1 MERAFQQGNND
12 VRIESNELLSPMEVD
27 AIGEILNI
35 SMGSAATA
43 ISTMLDKQVLITTPK
58 VAVKMLEDIDF
69 TMMEPAMLVKITYV
83 EGVTGSNVMVFRQT
97 DMQMILNQLMGIDET
112 PKPDFVFDELSMSA
126 ACEVMNQMMGA
137 AATAL
142 SEFLGRA
149 VNISPPTAMIMD
161 HEHTFQ
167 SAIDAAGGDDIVS
180 VVFDLSIKDI
190 MKSEFVCVMTCDLAK
205 IIVRQF
211 MHEEVPPAG
220 PPTTEKTAPALSDPS
235 AVPAMPPSQSAAQS
249 PPQLPPQPAV
259 QAPAPPGAMPT
270 GPGAPTQSFPLHYAP
285 TFPAYPAYPG
295 MQPIPQEYQPI
306 YQSYLNPMGQPVPPN
321 YTAPLA
327 ANPMMPSYGYPPPTA
342 PAVDTPSHE
351 GLRAEMAAA
360 QNNILKQ
367 PVNVQSVQF
376 PNFPPQSGQGTGPIT
391 GGNMDLIMNV
401 PLSVTVEIGKTKK
414 KIRDIMEF
422 CQGTVIE
429 LEKQAGAPVD
439 IVVNGQLFARGDV
452 VVIDDNFGVR
462 VTEIIGTSDL
472 LNSVSNPKG

>member
-1 MERAFQQGNND
+1 MQRGFQHGND
-12 VRIESNELLSPMEVD
+12 LVPIESRELLSPMEVD

-58 VAVKMLEDIDF
+58 VAVKMLDDIDF

-97 DMQMILNQLMGIDET
+97 DMQMILNQLMGIDEP
-112 PKPDFVFDELSMSA
+112 PKLDFVFDELSMSA

-142 SEFLGRA
+142 SEFLGRT

-161 HEHTFQ
+161 KEHTFQ
-167 SAIDAAGGDDIVS
+167 SAIDADSGDDIVS

-205 IIVRQF
+205 MIVRQF
-211 MHEEVPPAG
+211 MHEETPPAELQTG
-220 PPTTEKTAPALSDPS
+220 ANSVPVSSNPPYPTDSSPAQASSQVPLEPAIQAPPTPEKLPNGGVAP
-235 AVPAMPPSQSAAQS
+235 MPVY
-249 PPQLPPQPAV
+249 PPNF
-259 QAPAPPGAMPT
+259 APNI
-270 GPGAPTQSFPLHYAP
+270 
-285 TFPAYPAYPG
+285 PAYPGYYG
-295 MQPIPQEYQPI
+295 MQPIPPEYQPM
-306 YQSYLNPMGQPVPPN
+306 YQGYLNPMGQPVSSSYPPQM
-321 YTAPLA
+321 AL
-327 ANPMMPSYGYPPPTA
+327 NPMIPPFGYPAHPAA
-342 PAVDTPSHE
+342 PAETTSLAGVPGSQAQT
-351 GLRAEMAAA
+351 

-367 PVNVQSVQF
+367 PVNVQNVQF
-376 PNFPPQSGQGTGPIT
+376 PNFSQHNGQGAVPIT

-401 PLSVTVEIGKTKK
+401 PLSVSVEIGKTKK